1 VGANNPQ
8 IQDFHN
14 IATERALSDFDARRR
29 FVMSGVYLLP
39 FTAQNGFLKRVVAG
53 WSVAPIVNMQTGSPF
68 SPIVPLSATLA
79 PGATPAPG
87 VIYNSGSLEQ
97 YDRPDVVVGQPLLM
111 PNPSPSQWINP
122 KAFARHNL
130 GFGSAGRNILTSPGF
145 QDVDFSIAKNTSI
158 KEGISLQFRA
168 EAFNLLNHPNF
179 TQPQNSLTASTFGQ
193 ITATR
198 STRGDLGSSR
208 QLQLGMKLI
217 F

>member
-1 VGANNPQ
+1 MKRQCCVKRADIKTGT
-8 IQDFHN
+8 
-14 IATERALSDFDARRR
+14 ATKYRSWGCRQ
-29 FVMSGVYLLP
+29 S
-39 FTAQNGFLKRVVAG
+39 
-53 WSVAPIVNMQTGSPF
+53 
-68 SPIVPLSATLA
+68 
-79 PGATPAPG
+79 
-87 VIYNSGSLEQ
+87 
-97 YDRPDVVVGQPLLM
+97 
-111 PNPSPSQWINP
+111 SPSQWISR
-122 KAFARHNL
+122 KAFGNL